1 MVLVYTHHIGP
12 RVRYAF
18 NMLFKQFLS
27 CEVRFTVQVEEFIAY
42 DGVKISYTKNPLGS
56 ELFFRSHPIL
66 FDKGIKEYAYN
77 WREGGKFSLE
87 KNN

>member
-42 DGVKISYTKNPLGS
+42 DGVKNIIYKKPAGKRVVFSFTSY
-56 ELFFRSHPIL
+56 FI
-66 FDKGIKEYAYN
+66 
-77 WREGGKFSLE
+77 
-87 KNN
+87 